1 MKSKIYLS
9 IATIIFEITSEAT
22 LHIDADCAEFCSQ
35 EKPSPF
41 SPEQTQLIQVQL
53 NIVKVSS
60 KIDGEIICQMPQ
72 CIVLRNENLERR
84 ILMGAINAYYR
95 EVDENKV
102 IIEFC
107 QEDTETI
114 IINTSLLEAFA
125 LERFLLKQNALV
137 LHSSFIE

>member
-9 IATIIFEITSEAT
+9 IATVIFEITSEAT

-95 EVDENKV
+95 EIDENKV
-102 IIEFC
+102 II
-107 QEDTETI
+107 
-114 IINTSLLEAFA
+114 
-125 LERFLLKQNALV
+125 
-137 LHSSFIE
+137 H